1 MFSTI
6 TKFNEELGNSVLNL
20 NYSMYIIVFT
30 YLIIPTDFMKLVN
43 KLTIYLPKLPFE
55 IKDYLLYYQV
65 ICG

>member
-43 KLTIYLPKLPFE
+43 NKNKAP
-55 IKDYLLYYQV
+55 LLNELN
-65 ICG
+65 